1 MKLKIVLLNNYN
13 KPNRVLEK
21 IYYFSIISIALFMRL
36 FELSNRSMHHDE
48 SMHAY
53 YSWLLHEGFG
63 LIHNPML
70 HGPFQM
76 EITSLLF
83 TIFGD
88 NDFTAR
94 ILYAIFGTLLV
105 GMPFLFRKKLGTWG
119 AVFTSLFLCFSP
131 SMLYFSRFARND
143 IIMAAFTFGLV
154 ITIWNFFEIQKER
167 YLLLI
172 SFLLALSFGTKES
185 AFLVTAILIFY
196 CLLKIL
202 NQIIIKVS
210 SQIGSVTG
218 WNIIQLFNTF
228 IRTSRSEFKKGF
240 KYTNIAP
247 YSSIMILLATLTL
260 PQWTSFSGIIQNTF
274 ILKWSNLV
282 LVSEQGTIGMP
293 EGAGT
298 LLAII
303 LTVSMLAIS
312 VFIGCKWNWR
322 IWLKCAFIFYLTWL
336 LIYTTGLTNFTDGVQ
351 SGIWQTLGYWII
363 QQGEGRGG
371 QPEYYYLIMTA
382 LYEYL
387 PLIITIIAT
396 VYHIKKPNRFSSF
409 MIYWCLSTF
418 LVYTIAS
425 EKMPWLLVNIALPMI
440 VFSGYFTGFIFEKL
454 ITYKFK
460 NKILLFIAISTVL
473 LLIFSIRTAIV
484 ATFNNSDIPREML
497 VYTQTSPDLKKS
509 LSIITQ
515 IDSQNNNIETPMYI
529 DSTSGFTWPWA
540 WYLRDRSNVM
550 YEIYP
555 NKTENISQKILI
567 VNSSNYEISNMPNST
582 NLITYQKIPHRWWF
596 PEHTYRNLSLSNF
609 IIQNMHTE
617 KIISAVQ
624 YWFNRTNIADKIGSE
639 DFYIIYPDGF
649 NSIDLISDKVR
660 S

>member
-1 MKLKIVLLNNYN
+1 MNLKIASLNNDN
-13 KPNRVLEK
+13 KILEK
-21 IYYFSIISIALFMRL
+21 IYYLFIISTALFLRL

-70 HGPFQM
+70 HGPLQM
-76 EITSLLF
+76 EITSLIF
-83 TIFGD
+83 TILGD
-88 NDFTAR
+88 SDFTAR
-94 ILYAIFGTLLV
+94 IIYALFGTVLV

-119 AVFTSLFLCFSP
+119 AMFTSLFLCFSP

-154 ITIWNFFEIQKER
+154 IAIWNFFEIRKER
-167 YLLLI
+167 YLLII

-196 CLLKIL
+196 CLLRIL
-202 NQIIIKVS
+202 HQLILKTS
-210 SQIGSVTG
+210 STIGPITG
-218 WNIIQLFNTF
+218 WSIIQLFNTF
-228 IRTSRSEFKKGF
+228 ISTSRSEFKKGI
-240 KYTNIAP
+240 KYTTISP
-247 YSSIMILLATLTL
+247 YSSIMILLTTLTL
-260 PQWTSFSGIIQNTF
+260 PQWTAFSGIIQNTF
-274 ILKWSNLV
+274 VLKWSNLI
-282 LVSEQGTIGMP
+282 LVSKQGTIGMP
-293 EGAGT
+293 QGSGN

-303 LTVSMLAIS
+303 LTLTMLTIS
-312 VFIGCKWNWR
+312 IFIGCKWNWK

-336 LIYTTGLTNFTDGVQ
+336 MIYTTGLTNFTDGVQ

-371 QPEYYYLIMTA
+371 QPEYYYLIITA

-387 PLIITIIAT
+387 PLLITIIAT
-396 VYHIKKPNRFSSF
+396 GYHIKNPTRFSSF

-418 LVYTIAS
+418 LIYTIAS

-440 VFSGYFTGFIFEKL
+440 VFSGHFIGLIFEKL
-454 ITYKFK
+454 LKYKFK
-460 NKILLFIAISTVL
+460 NKILLFVAISTIL
-473 LLIFSIRTAIV
+473 LLSLSIRTAII

-509 LSIITQ
+509 MSIISQ
-515 IDSQNNNIETPMYI
+515 IDSQNSIETPIYI
-529 DSTSGFTWPWA
+529 DSTSGFSWPWA

-555 NKTENISQKILI
+555 NKIDDVPQKIL
-567 VNSSNYEISNMPNST
+567 VMHSSNYKISETSDSG

-596 PEHTYRNLSLSNF
+596 PEQTYRNLSLSNL
-609 IIQNMHTE
+609 IIQNMHIE
-617 KIISAVQ
+617 NIISTVQ